1 MRGIEKTFTN
11 DEKYS
16 EIVNLYGFDFVD
28 ENYLIFDRVI
38 NFIDIPDYDID
49 DVQKIQLFRNAIKR
63 YIAINKNAAFRD
75 WNIVKSMFKFIGVED
90 LPEMK
95 MIQEPNISLNE
106 ILIKYGID
114 GLINSGIDIDCLFRG
129 KKILNIEEL
138 NNIKGIDIE
147 DLKKFV
153 YSNDRKILDICTP
166 KELLEYGI
174 NNFIDLVQLSNLYL
188 IRDMMKVIPLKLI
201 KMGSNTELK
210 REFIEKYGMDN
221 IIKLDEETGG
231 IFSHKYDDN
240 SIYLNIIVMINKI
253 KNYKWMFL

>member
-1 MRGIEKTFTN
+1 MRGTEKTLTN
-11 DEKYS
+11 DEKYL
-16 EIVNLYGFDFVD
+16 EIVNLYGSDFVN
-28 ENYLIFDRVI
+28 ENYMIFDRVI

-49 DVQKIQLFRNAIKR
+49 NVQKIQLFRNAIKR

-75 WNIVKSMFKFIGVED
+75 WNIVKSMFNFIGVED

-95 MIQEPNISLNE
+95 MIQESNVSINE

-153 YSNDRKILDICTP
+153 YSNDRKILDI
-166 KELLEYGI
+166 
-174 NNFIDLVQLSNLYL
+174 
-188 IRDMMKVIPLKLI
+188 
-201 KMGSNTELK
+201 
-210 REFIEKYGMDN
+210 
-221 IIKLDEETGG
+221 
-231 IFSHKYDDN
+231 
-240 SIYLNIIVMINKI
+240 
-253 KNYKWMFL
+253 